1 MLLSGLPSLILRSS
15 IEPRTPSLAMALPTQ
30 WAGLIPISH
39 YLRKCPT
46 SGSYGDILLIDVP
59 PLSDN
64 SSLCQADIKLAR
76 TVQETAR
83 ARRNLRRHE
92 NPMSKCDF
100 EGKKKWNS
108 RGNQGNWNKPWM
120 DMIW

>member
-1 MLLSGLPSLILRSS
+1 VVPFTVGWVLSHQSLIKKMLYKIASSLILWR
-15 IEPRTPSLAMALPTQ
+15 LVLNFLP
-30 WAGLIPISH
+30 PH
-39 YLRKCPT
+39 
-46 SGSYGDILLIDVP
+46 D
-59 PLSDN
+59 